1 MNTKIPGLHHVTAIS
16 GAPQRN
22 VDFYM
27 GLLGQRLVKKTVNF
41 DDPGTYHF
49 YYGDETG
56 APGTLMTFFP
66 WASAV
71 PGRAGAGTT
80 GATAYSVPVGAIDF
94 WMARLADAGHNFE
107 APSERFGDNLLRLQD
122 PDGMW
127 IELIEHEGA
136 EAQPFWAE
144 GPVSG
149 EVALRKFHSVTLQLA
164 DPKRTSRLLRDTFG
178 YTESGQ
184 DGERLRFVA
193 TAEDRESSVV
203 DLVPTPLSDRAR
215 MGKGTV
221 HHVAFRARDY
231 DEQAALREE
240 LLGQGFNVTPF
251 IDRQYF
257 RSIYFREP
265 NGVLFEIATDAP
277 GMLIDETRE
286 GLGHGLQLP
295 AQYEPRRAEIERI
308 LTPITLPSV

>member
-1 MNTKIPGLHHVTAIS
+1 MNTKLPGLHHVTAIS
-16 GAPQRN
+16 GAPQQN

-27 GLLGQRLVKKTVNF
+27 GLLGQRLVKKTINF

-66 WASAV
+66 WANAA

-80 GATAYSVPVGAIDF
+80 GATAYSVPVGAIDY
-94 WMARLADAGHNFE
+94 WMGRLADAGHDFE
-107 APSERFGDNLLRLQD
+107 APTERFGAQVLRLQD
-122 PDGMW
+122 PDGMG
-127 IELIEHEGA
+127 IELIEDEGA
-136 EAQPFWAE
+136 EAQPFWAD

-149 EVALRKFHSVTLQLA
+149 DVALRKFHSVTLQLA
-164 DPKRTSRLLRDTFG
+164 DPERTSRLLRGAFG
-178 YTESGQ
+178 YTEAGQ

-203 DLVPTPLSDRAR
+203 DLVQTPLINRPR

-231 DEQAALREE
+231 DEQAELRED
-240 LLGQGFNVTPF
+240 LLKLGFNVTPF
-251 IDRQYF
+251 LDRQYF

-265 NGVLFEIATDAP
+265 GGVLFEIATDAP
-277 GMLIDETRE
+277 GMLIDEPRAT
-286 GLGHGLQLP
+286 LGHGLKLP
-295 AQYEPRRAEIERI
+295 AQYEPRRAEIEGM
-308 LTPITLPSV
+308 LTPITLPAV